1 MNIHFYLSPLT
12 FSLIT
17 NVLLLGLCVYI
28 FKRRQK
34 ETVYDKLQNW
44 YIRIFI
50 AVSLATPLSASIASL
65 KEWNELG
72 SIQWVNI
79 GLITIASAGN
89 TILAAITNIAKR
101 AQRGEGLIPVENGNT
116 KQLRKEDVPESTET
130 KTTVEQQIAK

>member
-1 MNIHFYLSPLT
+1 MTIHFYLSPLT

-17 NVLLLGLCVYI
+17 NVILLGLCYYI
-28 FKRRQK
+28 FKRKQQ
-34 ETVYDKLQNW
+34 ETTYDKLQNW

-101 AQRGEGLIPVENGNT
+101 VQHGDGIIPTNGNT
-116 KQLRKEDVPESTET
+116 KILKKEDVPETQ
-130 KTTVEQQIAK
+130 TTVEQQIAK